1 MLHYTDTTVFNVNAQ
16 TIVNTVN
23 CVGVMGAGLAL
34 EFQLRFPEMEKDY
47 VERCRKKEVKTG
59 KPYLYKNYETV
70 WILNFPTKNHW
81 KYPSKIEWIDE
92 GLKYFSSRYQQGGIT
107 SIAFPKLGCSHGG
120 LDWRDVS
127 PLMEK
132 YLGNLDIDVFICLDQ
147 EKEATGVE
155 GSMVNLVN
163 NIESFGW
170 DKELNLRS
178 DIRKKI
184 IHALPIRRFR
194 ELGKIEGVGKQ
205 TYNDMFSFLYES
217 VSKFEFE
224 QDKPE
229 SANTL
234 QLQILDTITEE
245 EKLQESTNQ
254 LSSPLEA
261 VSFDKERTSIN
272 TTLTTEENLQ
282 TSESQLSSPLEAA
295 STGKDKSTIDASSN
309 ENYDAFLIILPYI
322 EQALST
328 ERTKD
333 EISEM
338 FKLPK
343 KLVGEWLEAAERLG
357 KVRKLTRPV
366 RYVATLN
373 QLQQQL
379 ECELAV

>member
-47 VERCRKKEVKTG
+47 VERCRRKEVKPG
-59 KPYLYKNYETV
+59 KPYLYKNYEAV

-92 GLKYFSSRYQQGGIT
+92 GLKYFSSKYQQGGIT

-120 LDWRDVS
+120 LNWRDVS

-147 EKEATGVE
+147 EKEATGTE
-155 GSMVNLVN
+155 GLMINLVN

-184 IHALPIRRFR
+184 INALPIRRFR

-217 VSKFEFE
+217 VNKSEFHKN
-224 QDKPE
+224 KPE
-229 SANTL
+229 SSNTL
-234 QLQILDTITEE
+234 QLQILDITTEE
-245 EKLQESTNQ
+245 EKFQKSTNQ

-261 VSFDKERTSIN
+261 ASFDEEQTNIN
-272 TTLTTEENLQ
+272 TTLITEENLQ
-282 TSESQLSSPLEAA
+282 ASVSQLSSPLKTTSDSEEQ
-295 STGKDKSTIDASSN
+295 STNASSS
-309 ENYDAFLIILPYI
+309 ENYDAFLIVLPYI

-343 KLVGEWLEAAERLG
+343 KLIGEWLEAAEKLG
-357 KVRKLTRPV
+357 KIKKLTRPV
-366 RYVATLN
+366 RYVAMSN